1 VSVHALGRGFTRAG
15 HDGPGSWGNLRVWAP
30 AAQRVV
36 VVVKDGEHEMTRST
50 SAEGW
55 WEAYVSHVTHG
66 DDYAFRVD
74 DGPPRPDPRSL
85 WQPQGVHEA
94 SRVYEHGRFEWHD
107 QEWRGLPLPGAVL
120 YELHIGTFT
129 TEGTFDAAV
138 EKLDHLV
145 ELGID
150 AIELMPVASFDG
162 THGWGYDGVAL
173 YAVHEPY
180 GGPDGL
186 KRFVDACHVRGLG
199 VVLDVV
205 YNHLGPSGNY
215 VQEFGPYFT
224 DTHSTPW
231 GAALNLDA
239 PGSDEVR
246 AWLLDNATSWLR
258 DFHLDGLRLDA
269 VHALVDTRAVH
280 ILEELAVEVEVVATH
295 VRRPL
300 FLIAESDLNDP
311 RLIRGREAG
320 GYGLDAQWA
329 DDVHHALHS
338 MLTGERHGY
347 YVDFGSL
354 ETLAE
359 SLSRVFVHA
368 DTVSTFR
375 GRHHGRPFEPSLTP
389 GWRFVTY
396 LQNHDQVGNRAIGDR
411 PSTNLS
417 PGLLKVGAALLL
429 CSAYTPMLFMGEEW
443 GAATPWMYFTSFPQ
457 QELATAVREGRQQE
471 FASHGWDGDVPDP
484 QEPTTFERSR
494 LDWAELDKDPHREL
508 LDWHRQLIALRR
520 ERWQLSDA
528 RLDRVR
534 CDYDEDARWFVLY
547 REGLAVVCNLG
558 GDRQSVPV
566 AGAPSGVLL
575 ASAGGFV
582 FRAGQIDLEPE
593 SVAIVTIGPV

>member
-1 VSVHALGRGFTRAG
+1 MSVHGVGRGSGTWGNVRVWSPAADRVSV
-15 HDGPGSWGNLRVWAP
+15 V
-30 AAQRVV
+30 AA
-36 VVVKDGEHEMTRST
+36 DGEHEMTRST

-55 WEAYVSHVTHG
+55 WDGYVSQVGHG

-74 DGPPRPDPRSL
+74 GGPPRPDPRGL
-85 WQPQGVHEA
+85 WQPQGVHGPT
-94 SRVYEHGRFEWHD
+94 RYYDHGRFEWHD
-107 QEWRGLPLPGAVL
+107 RDWRGVPLPGSVL
-120 YELHIGTFT
+120 YEVHIGTFT
-129 TEGTFDAAV
+129 TEGTFDAAI
-138 EKLDHLV
+138 ERLDHLV

-150 AIELMPVASFDG
+150 VIELLPVAAFDG

-173 YAVHEPY
+173 YAVHETH

-215 VQEFGPYFT
+215 LGEFGPYFT
-224 DTHSTPW
+224 ERHSTPW
-231 GAALNLDA
+231 GQAINLDA

-246 AWLLDNATSWLR
+246 AWILDNATSWLR
-258 DFHLDGLRLDA
+258 DFHVDGLRLDA

-280 ILEELAVEVEVVATH
+280 ILEELAVEVEVIATH

-311 RLIRGREAG
+311 RIVRGREAG

-329 DDVHHALHS
+329 DDVHHALHAT
-338 MLTGERHGY
+338 LTGERHGY

-359 SLSRVFVHA
+359 SMSRVFVHA

-375 GRHHGRPFEPSLTP
+375 GRHHGRPFDPTLTP
-389 GWRFVTY
+389 GFRFVTY
-396 LQNHDQVGNRAIGDR
+396 LQNHDQVGNRATGDR
-411 PSTNLS
+411 PSATLS

-429 CSAYTPMLFMGEEW
+429 CSSYTPMLFMGEEW
-443 GAATPWMYFTSFPQ
+443 GAATPWLYFTSFPDPQ
-457 QELATAVREGRQQE
+457 LADAVRRGRQQE
-471 FASHGWDGDVPDP
+471 FAPVNETQDGWEASQVPDP
-484 QEPTTFERSR
+484 QDPTTFERSR
-494 LDWAELDKDPHREL
+494 IDWAELDKEPHAEL

-520 ERWQLSDA
+520 NCWQLSDA

-534 CDYDEDARWFVLY
+534 CEYDETARWFVLY
-547 REGLAVVCNLG
+547 REGIAVVCNLG
-558 GDRQSVPV
+558 AARQAVPLD
-566 AGAPSGVLL
+566 GSPSGVLL
-575 ASAGGFV
+575 ASSGGFV
-582 FRAGQIDLEPE
+582 FRSGAVDLEPE
-593 SVAIVTIGPV
+593 SVAIVTF

>member
-1 VSVHALGRGFTRAG
+1 MTSPRPA
-15 HDGPGSWGNLRVWAP
+15 PWGNLHVWAP
-30 AAQRVV
+30 AADQVSVV
-36 VVVKDGEHEMTRST
+36 VNGVLHEMVPKTD
-50 SAEGW
+50 GW
-55 WEAYVSHVTHG
+55 WATYVGTIKHG
-66 DDYAFRVD
+66 DDYSFRL
-74 DGPPRPDPRSL
+74 DGGDPRPDPRGL
-85 WQPQGVHEA
+85 WQPQGVHGPT
-94 SRVYEHGRFEWHD
+94 RFYDHDKFEWHD
-107 QEWRGLPLPGAVL
+107 DNWRGLALPGNIL

-129 TEGTFDAAV
+129 TEGTFDAAI
-138 EKLDHLV
+138 ERLDHLV

-150 AIELMPVASFDG
+150 AVELLPVAAFDG

-215 VQEFGPYFT
+215 LADFGPYFT
-224 DTHSTPW
+224 ETHHTPW
-231 GAALNLDA
+231 GPAINLDA

-246 AWLLDNATSWLR
+246 AWILDNATSWLR
-258 DFHLDGLRLDA
+258 DFHIDGLRLDA
-269 VHALVDTRAVH
+269 VHALIDTRAVH

-295 VRRPL
+295 VRQPL

-311 RLIRGREAG
+311 RLVRGREAG

-329 DDVHHALHS
+329 DDVHHALHAA
-338 MLTGERHGY
+338 LTGERQGY

-359 SLSRVFVHA
+359 SMSRVFVHA

-375 GRHHGRPFEPSLTP
+375 GRHHGRPMDPTLTP

-396 LQNHDQVGNRAIGDR
+396 LQNHDQVGNRACGDR
-411 PSTNLS
+411 PSAHLS

-443 GAATPWMYFTSFPQ
+443 GARTPWMFFTSFPDGQ
-457 QELATAVREGRQQE
+457 LADAVRSGRRAE
-471 FASHGWDGDVPDP
+471 FSAHGWDADDVPDP
-484 QEPTTFERSR
+484 QDAATFERSR
-494 LDWAELDKDPHREL
+494 LDWAELDKEPHLEL
-508 LDWHRQLIALRR
+508 FEWYRQLISLRR
-520 ERWQLSDA
+520 QWWQLSDA

-534 CDYDEDARWFVLY
+534 CEYDENARWFVLY
-547 REGLAVVCNLG
+547 REGIAVVCNLA
-558 GDRQSVPV
+558 DRRQTVPV

-575 ASAGGFV
+575 SSSGGFL
-582 FRAGQIDLEPE
+582 FRPGEIEIEAE
-593 SVAIVTIGPV
+593 SAAIVTIGA